1 VRTDAAVQAADGR
14 KNIKIARKNI
24 FSFKFFAP
32 FNSLFL
38 EQEKKEKCQKNQGKF
53 AKIPPESIS
62 VPSAEISL
70 RFYDILFSLFSVS

>member
-1 VRTDAAVQAADGR
+1 
-14 KNIKIARKNI
+14 
-24 FSFKFFAP
+24 
-32 FNSLFL
+32 L